1 MQREVKGGKGEEDSR
16 LTVGQRILDR
26 GHCGNFLF
34 LIISYINQI
43 TSPRTSVRDL
53 QHCEI
58 LRGKISADLLGK
70 RIFLPEN

>member
-16 LTVGQRILDR
+16 LIVGQRILDH
-26 GHCGNFLF
+26 GHCGNSLF

-53 QHCEI
+53 QHCKI
-58 LRGKISADLLGK
+58 LQGKISADLLGK